1 MSDGGPVFHWIPC
14 VEYNDAGARVFSRF
28 DTSILFARLTREAKR
43 RHPNHRNVHVF
54 AELLWSD
61 GTAVTIRMSSHPVVC
76 SCANINDGLI
86 NTELNNMR
94 LGVSAPDPR
103 MKFIPKN
110 KAKVHSE
117 LKRFR

>member
-1 MSDGGPVFHWIPC
+1 MFFIGSRVPNTTMSVHGYSVDSTPAFCLHG
-14 VEYNDAGARVFSRF
+14 
-28 DTSILFARLTREAKR
+28 LRER
-43 RHPNHRNVHVF
+43 QRGVTPTNHINVHVF
-54 AELLWSD
+54 AELIWSD

-86 NTELNNMR
+86 NTELNNIR

-103 MKFIPKN
+103 MKYVQKN
-110 KAKVHSE
+110 KASVHGE

>member
-14 VEYNDAGARVFSRF
+14 AEYNEFGARVFSRF

-43 RHPNHRNVHVF
+43 RHPNHRNVYVF
-54 AELLWSD
+54 AELIWSD

-86 NTELNNMR
+86 NTELNNIR

-103 MKFIPKN
+103 MKYVQKN
-110 KAKVHSE
+110 KASVHAE